1 MKIGIL
7 EAAPIAPTVD
17 AGSRALLDFY
27 YRLEEL
33 GHEVRFIYE
42 TEPNF
47 VEKISSF
54 RLDLMMI
61 SRPGLFRRTHQ
72 MLSSFKIPKI
82 YIAQDLHFVRLRLQS
97 ELIGDRSK
105 IDVKVAKLIESFCV
119 LNSTYS
125 LFPTSSEAEY
135 INDMLGTSKAIAIK
149 YFGFFNKIPK
159 KHKGGIKQLIF
170 VGSAAHMPNRDGVTW
185 FIENVWPDI
194 KKSYSNLQFK
204 VVGDWTLEDSRE
216 LLRPGID
223 FTGVLTEDELETVIS
238 TSDIGISPLRFGA
251 GMKRKTL
258 HYMSLGLP
266 VVTTSFGIEGVF
278 SGISQGIVLAESKS
292 EWVEAINLV
301 NDESTRAELG
311 FQARNFI
318 QKEFS
323 IEKQRVDLD
332 NLIKLATINL

>member
-33 GHEVRFIYE
+33 GHDVQFIYE

-47 VEKISSF
+47 VEKIAVLN
-54 RLDLMMI
+54 LDLMMI

-72 MLSSFKIPKI
+72 MLSSFKVPKI
-82 YIAQDLHFVRLRLQS
+82 YIAQDLHFVRLNLQS

-119 LNSTYS
+119 LNSAYS
-125 LFPTSSEAEY
+125 LFPTSSEAEF
-135 INDMLGTSKAIAIK
+135 INDMLGTSKAIAIQ
-149 YFGFFNKIPK
+149 YFGFSDKTLK

-170 VGSAAHMPNRDGVTW
+170 IGSAAHMPNRDGVTW

-194 KKSYSNLQFK
+194 KKRYSNLQFK
-204 VVGDWTLEDSRE
+204 VVGNWTVEDSRE
-216 LLRPGID
+216 LLRPGIQ

-238 TSDIGISPLRFGA
+238 ESDIGISPLRFGA

-258 HYMSLGLP
+258 NYMSHGLP

-278 SGISQGIVLAESKS
+278 SGSSQGIVLADSKS
-292 EWVEAINLV
+292 EWVEAINMV
-301 NDESTRAELG
+301 NDEPTRVELG
-311 FQARNFI
+311 FQAGDFI
-318 QKEFS
+318 QKNFS
-323 IEKQRVDLD
+323 AEQQRVDLD
-332 NLIKLATINL
+332 NLVKLVTSTL

>member
-1 MKIGIL
+1 MEIGIL

-33 GHEVRFIYE
+33 GHDVQFIYE
-42 TEPNF
+42 AEPNF
-47 VEKISSF
+47 VEKIAA
-54 RLDLMMI
+54 LKIDLIMI

-72 MLSSFKIPKI
+72 VLSSFKIPKI
-82 YIAQDLHFVRLRLQS
+82 YIAHDLHFVRLNLQS

-125 LFPTSSEAEY
+125 LFPTRSEAEY
-135 INDMLGTSKAIAIK
+135 INEMLGTSKAIAIN
-149 YFGFFNKIPK
+149 YFGFLNKILK
-159 KHKGGIKQLIF
+159 EHKGELKQLIF
-170 VGSAAHMPNRDGVTW
+170 VGSSAHMPNRDGVSW

-204 VVGDWTLEDSRE
+204 VVGDWTPEDSRG

-238 TSDIGISPLRFGA
+238 ESDIGISPLRFGA

-258 HYMSLGLP
+258 NYMSHGLP
-266 VVTTSFGIEGVF
+266 VVSTSFGIEGVF
-278 SGISQGIVLAESKS
+278 SGSSQGIVLADSKS
-292 EWVEAINLV
+292 EWIEAINLV
-301 NDESTRAELG
+301 NDEPTRVELG
-311 FQARNFI
+311 FQAGNFI
-318 QKEFS
+318 QENFS
-323 IEKQRVDLD
+323 TEKQRVDLD
-332 NLIKLATINL
+332 NLIKLVTLNL

>member
-33 GHEVRFIYE
+33 GHDVQFIYE

-47 VEKISSF
+47 VEKIAVLN
-54 RLDLMMI
+54 LDLMMI

-72 MLSSFKIPKI
+72 MLSSFKVPKI
-82 YIAQDLHFVRLRLQS
+82 YIAQDLHFVRLNLQS

-105 IDVKVAKLIESFCV
+105 IDVTVAKLIESFCV

-125 LFPTSSEAEY
+125 LFPTSSEAEF
-135 INDMLGTSKAIAIK
+135 INDMLGTSKAIAIN
-149 YFGFFNKIPK
+149 YFGFLDKTLK

-170 VGSAAHMPNRDGVTW
+170 IGSAAHMPNRDGVTW

-204 VVGDWTLEDSRE
+204 VVGAWTLEDSRE
-216 LLRPGID
+216 LLRPGIQ

-238 TSDIGISPLRFGA
+238 ESDIGISPLRFGA

-258 HYMSLGLP
+258 NYMSHGLP

-278 SGISQGIVLAESKS
+278 SGSSQGIVLADSKS
-292 EWVEAINLV
+292 EWVEAMNMV
-301 NDESTRAELG
+301 NDEPTRVELG
-311 FQARNFI
+311 FQAGDFI
-318 QKEFS
+318 QKNFS
-323 IEKQRVDLD
+323 TEKQRVDLD
-332 NLIKLATINL
+332 NLVKLVTSDL